1 MKGTYAIIL
10 VAVVVLVRLALRRRR
25 RRGPS
30 GASTTHVTTSESARE
45 GTHNVVALVC
55 EREIRQRVRGRM
67 FRVATVVIL
76 LGVGAAIVIPSLRHS
91 HTPTERVGVVGTLGA
106 DSRAR
111 VAATAASLGVKL
123 HVTSLATRAAATAA
137 LDAGTIDV
145 AILNGDS
152 LLVKSPLAPASTS
165 GATQF
170 VRGVAVALGVARAQ
184 SAAGLSARQ
193 IAMLSQAT
201 PLAITSVHAGK
212 SGHAA
217 DPTSIVGVILIFIML
232 SQYLG
237 WILVGVM
244 EEKSSRIVE
253 VLLSTVRPIQVVTGK
268 VLGIGLVAFAQAG
281 IILAWALILAR
292 IVGSNLI
299 HGTAPWALASILVW
313 LVLGYS
319 FYCWIYAAA
328 GSMVERQDQAQ
339 TLAFPL
345 TLPLI
350 FGYVIS
356 LTTASSGNAAGWFK
370 VFAYIPFTAPFAM
383 PTLVGL
389 GEATW
394 WQFSAAVAID
404 VVCTVA
410 LARGAAVVYRRA
422 ILRTGSRVKIR
433 ELRAHSH

>member
-1 MKGTYAIIL
+1 MRTAYVIAL
-10 VAVVVLVRLALRRRR
+10 VAVVALVRLGFRRRR
-25 RRGPS
+25 RQVHSQPR
-30 GASTTHVTTSESARE
+30 ASRE

-55 EREIRQRVRGRM
+55 QREIRQRVRGRM

-76 LGVGAAIVIPSLRHS
+76 LGVGAAIVIPSLHRG
-91 HTPTERVGVVGTLGA
+91 HTPTERVGVVGSL
-106 DSRAR
+106 DEISRAR
-111 VAATAASLGVKL
+111 VAAAATGVGVKL
-123 HVTSLATRAAATAA
+123 RFSSMTTLAAATSA
-137 LDAGTIDV
+137 LDAGTIDL
-145 AILNGDS
+145 AIVNGDS
-152 LLVKSPLAPASTS
+152 LKVKDPLSPTSTS
-165 GATQF
+165 SATQF
-170 VRGVAVALGVARAQ
+170 VRGVAVALGIARAQ
-184 SAAGLSARQ
+184 SAAGLSKSQ
-193 IAMLSQAT
+193 IATLARAT
-201 PLAITSVHAGK
+201 PLPITSVHPGK
-212 SGHAA
+212 SGRAA

-253 VLLSTVRPIQVVTGK
+253 VLLATVRPIQVVTGK

-281 IILAWALILAR
+281 IILAWALVLAR

-299 HGTAPWALASILVW
+299 HGTAPWALVSILVW

-356 LTTASSGNAAGWFK
+356 LTTASSGTAAGWFK

-404 VVCTVA
+404 IVCTIA
-410 LARGAAVVYRRA
+410 IARGAALVYRRA

-433 ELRAHSH
+433 ELRLRAH

>member
-1 MKGTYAIIL
+1 MKGAYVIAL
-10 VAVVVLVRLALRRRR
+10 VAAVALVRLGLRRRR
-25 RRGPS
+25 QLVRPQS
-30 GASTTHVTTSESARE
+30 HATRE

-67 FRVATVVIL
+67 FRVATVLIL
-76 LGVGAAIVIPSLRHS
+76 LGVGAAIVIPSLNRGHAA
-91 HTPTERVGVVGTLGA
+91 TERVGVVGSLDAT
-106 DSRAR
+106 SRER
-111 VAATAASLGVKL
+111 VAATAASVGLTL
-123 HVTSLATRAAATAA
+123 RVTSMASLPAATLA
-137 LDAGTIDV
+137 LDNGVIDV
-145 AILNGDS
+145 AIVNGDS
-152 LLVKSPLAPASTS
+152 LRVKNPLSPTSTS
-165 GATQF
+165 SATQF

-184 SAAGLSARQ
+184 SAAGLSPSQ
-193 IAMLSQAT
+193 IATLSQAT
-201 PLAITSVHAGK
+201 PLAITSVHPGK
-212 SGHAA
+212 SGHAV
-217 DPTSIVGVILIFIML
+217 DPTSIIGVILIFVML

-253 VLLSTVRPIQVVTGK
+253 VLLATVRPIQVVTGK
-268 VLGIGLVAFAQAG
+268 VLGIGVVAFAQAG
-281 IILAWALILAR
+281 IILVWALVLAQV
-292 IVGSNLI
+292 VGSNLI
-299 HGTAPWALASILVW
+299 HGTAPWALVSILIW

-356 LTTASSGNAAGWFK
+356 LTAASSGTAAGWFK
-370 VFAYIPFTAPFAM
+370 IFAYVPFTAPFAM

-389 GEATW
+389 GEVTW

-404 VVCTVA
+404 VLCTIA
-410 LARGAAVVYRRA
+410 IARGAALVYRRA

-433 ELRAHSH
+433 ELRAARHSVPS